1 MEKQCFFNL
10 LQTGRLHMQIILIA
24 VMATNRTIGKDN
36 TIPWHIPEELKFFKK
51 TTMGFP
57 VIMGRKTFESLP
69 ALLPGRQNIV
79 ISRNS
84 EYQTEGA
91 DNVTSL
97 EQALK
102 QCGDAEKG
110 FILGGTQIFEAALP
124 VADAIILSILD
135 RAVEGDTFF
144 PTFSPDEFKET
155 RRERHEKGKEPF
167 TVHYY
172 KRTRPA

>member
-1 MEKQCFFNL
+1 ME
-10 LQTGRLHMQIILIA
+10 IILIA
-24 VMATNRTIGKDN
+24 VMATNRTIGKNN

-57 VIMGRKTFESLP
+57 VVMGRKTYESLP
-69 ALLPGRQNIV
+69 NLLPGRRNIV

-84 EYQTEGA
+84 SYQTEGA

-97 EQALK
+97 EQALERCDNADK
-102 QCGDAEKG
+102 V

-124 VADAIILSILD
+124 CADSIILSVLD

-144 PTFSPDEFKET
+144 PLFSMVEFEEIIQK
-155 RRERHEKGKEPF
+155 RFEKGKDPF

-172 KRTRPA
+172 KRIRAA